1 MVASEKISGKS
12 SMNVSRLPIG
22 NYLLKLT
29 DKNGNIEVS
38 QFIKKIKIDIS
49 TKENTTK
56 YRLGG
61 IFGVILKVVPDKLFF
76 INFE

>member
-38 QFIKKIKIDIS
+38 QFIKK
-49 TKENTTK
+49 
-56 YRLGG
+56 
-61 IFGVILKVVPDKLFF
+61 
-76 INFE
+76 